1 MNGTSYQNNF
11 RLGILKARHE
21 FNSKTPQGVMSL
33 IDRHRRGLPWGDREP
48 EQIVIHRIMLFL
60 YNE

>member
-1 MNGTSYQNNF
+1 MSGTSYQNNF

-33 IDRHRRGLPWGDREP
+33 IDTDVDCREGT
-48 EQIVIHRIMLFL
+48 ENQ
-60 YNE
+60 NK